1 MVKEPKYPVQT
12 VMKSIEIINCLAKN
26 STGQGVSISELSR
39 VLGMGKST
47 IHRLLDTLQFY
58 GYVEKIG
65 EANRYRLG
73 WELYKIGQVVPLQNQ
88 LINIDQRYLLEL
100 SNKTQEVVNLGILKQ
115 NETVL
120 ISKIEGAQNALKVNM
135 NPGVYEAI
143 HATAI
148 GKMMI
153 SELDADQIKEL
164 FGNATTLPTY
174 TPNTI
179 STMADLLK
187 EEKLTKQRGY
197 SVDSEELYIGLYC
210 IAMPLR
216 DYSGKIIAAISVST
230 PTVRMNEEKKTL
242 ILESLRD
249 TTRKISESL
258 GYRPQM

>member
-1 MVKEPKYPVQT
+1 MVREPKYPVQT
-12 VMKSIEIINCLAKN
+12 VMKSIEIINYLTRE

-47 IHRLLDTLQFY
+47 IHRILDTLQFY
-58 GYVEKIG
+58 GYVEKVG

-73 WELYKIGQVVPLQNQ
+73 WELYKIGQVVPQQNQ
-88 LINIDQRYLLEL
+88 LINIDQRLLLEL

-120 ISKIEGAQNALKVNM
+120 LSKIEGAQNALRVNM
-135 NPGVYEAI
+135 NPGEYEAI

-164 FGNATTLPTY
+164 FDNAESLPTY

-179 STMADLLK
+179 SNISDLIK
-187 EEKLTKQRGY
+187 EEQLTRQRGY
-197 SVDSEELYIGLYC
+197 SIDAEELCIGLYC

-216 DYSGKIIAAISVST
+216 DYSGKIIAAVSVST
-230 PTVRMNEEKKTL
+230 PTARMNEEKKSL
-242 ILESLRD
+242 ILTSLSEA
-249 TTRKISESL
+249 TKKISESL
-258 GYRPQM
+258 GHRP